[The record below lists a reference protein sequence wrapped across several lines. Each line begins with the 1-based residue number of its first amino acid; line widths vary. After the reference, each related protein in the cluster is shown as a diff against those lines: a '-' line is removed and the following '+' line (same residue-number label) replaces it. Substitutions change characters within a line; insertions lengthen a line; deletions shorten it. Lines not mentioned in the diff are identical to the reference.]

1 MGRHMFVSVVPQ
13 AVTAAASDLARI
25 SSSISAANAAA
36 AIPTVGIQVT
46 AADEVS
52 AAIATLFGGYA
63 QDYEVLSSLVAAQ
76 QDQFVAVLSAA
87 ADSYLGTEVA
97 NAEQTVLN
105 AVNAGSRALTG
116 RVLVGNGAD
125 ATTPGGSSGA
135 GGWLSGNCGNG
146 AAGAA
151 GQAGG
156 AGGAAGLFGNG
167 GTGGAGGSGA
177 AGGMGGSGGW
187 LYGNGGA
194 GGAGGATAV
203 AGGAGGDGG
212 AGGNAGLIG
221 AGGAG
226 GIGGTGGAGANGS
239 AGVNPGDSGSAGAT
253 GGTGGAG
260 GAGGPGGSGGAGS
273 IDGDKGAVGN
283 TGEHGTGG
291 ADGTQGTGGTTM
303 PLPPEGQNN
312 GPQPVPSEYLDPVL
326 NASRDLERLEQ
337 YVATLPPG

>member
-1 MGRHMFVSVVPQ
+1 MFVSVVPQ

-63 QDYEVLSSLVAAQ
+63 QDYEVLSSLVAAR

-125 ATTPGGSSGA
+125 ATTPGGSGGA
-135 GGWLSGNCGNG
+135 GGWLSGNGGNG

-156 AGGAAGLFGNG
+156 AGGAAGLFG
-167 GTGGAGGSGA
+167 
-177 AGGMGGSGGW
+177 
-187 LYGNGGA
+187 
-194 GGAGGATAV
+194 
-203 AGGAGGDGG
+203 
-212 AGGNAGLIG
+212 
-221 AGGAG
+221 
-226 GIGGTGGAGANGS
+226 
-239 AGVNPGDSGSAGAT
+239 
-253 GGTGGAG
+253 
-260 GAGGPGGSGGAGS
+260 
-273 IDGDKGAVGN
+273 
-283 TGEHGTGG
+283 
-291 ADGTQGTGGTTM
+291 
-303 PLPPEGQNN
+303 
-312 GPQPVPSEYLDPVL
+312 
-326 NASRDLERLEQ
+326 
-337 YVATLPPG
+337 